1 MVNHGNVVQ
10 RNEDGTID
18 HDQCNGYI
26 HWIDSPTLWE
36 DNQTSREDSPTSW
49 EDSNGNTHYRW

>member
-10 RNEDGTID
+10 RNADGTID

-49 EDSNGNTHYRW
+49 EDSNGNTH